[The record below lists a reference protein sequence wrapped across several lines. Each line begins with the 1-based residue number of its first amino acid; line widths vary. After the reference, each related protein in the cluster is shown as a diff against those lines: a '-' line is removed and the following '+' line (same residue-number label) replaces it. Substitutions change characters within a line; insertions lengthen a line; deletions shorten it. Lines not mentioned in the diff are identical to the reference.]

1 MSGTI
6 YCGQCGNANPASNKF
21 CGKCGAELT
30 HSQEK
35 TTSALPLK
43 PPISHSNACPKCK
56 SIDQIRKLST
66 IVTSGTRTTSG
77 VSATL
82 GETNL
87 AGSQRHHA
95 QGTGYV
101 GSSELSGKAYSASS
115 TLIDATEQSELAK
128 KLASPRKPKA
138 PELER
143 PEVDDWFIAM
153 FGVVAL
159 VPAIA
164 GAALLAKP
172 WGIIGGIVGFIVG
185 IAISGFLVIQFAS
198 PIFDERREK
207 AEKQFEIEKEKHG
220 KDILAWKKAKQRWET
235 MYYCYRDDI
244 IFVPGENETAIPDQ
258 LIGFCYKK

>member
-1 MSGTI
+1 MSDTI
-6 YCGQCGNANPASNKF
+6 YCGQCGNANPISNKF

-30 HSQEK
+30 HSQEN
-35 TTSALPLK
+35 TTGALPLK
-43 PPISHSNACPKCK
+43 PPTSHSDACPKCK
-56 SIDQIRKLST
+56 SIDQIQKLST

-87 AGSQRHHA
+87 AGSQRHYA

-128 KLASPRKPKA
+128 KLASPRKPKE
-138 PELER
+138 PVLKR
-143 PEVDDWFIAM
+143 PGFGDWFSSA
-153 FGVVAL
+153 FGVVGL
-159 VPAIA
+159 VAAIA
-164 GAALLAKP
+164 GATFLAEP
-172 WGIIGGIVGFIVG
+172 WGIIGGIVGFIGGMV
-185 IAISGFLVIQFAS
+185 IAVFLAIQFDS
-198 PIFDERREK
+198 LVFGESRKK
-207 AEKQFEIEKEKHG
+207 AEKQFEIEKDKYS
-220 KDILAWKKAKQRWET
+220 KDILAWEKAKQRWET

-244 IFVPGENETAIPDQ
+244 VFVPGENETAIPDQ